1 MCAPGSLY
9 NDELAR
15 KAPAYDPDQ
24 ETYRSNSQSQEY
36 ALELHTRC
44 KWFVTSL

>member
-1 MCAPGSLY
+1 MCAPGSLH

-15 KAPAYDPDQ
+15 EAPAYGSDQ

-36 ALELHTRC
+36 ALELLARC